1 MTNKRTIIIYV
12 YCENTDKQTTQNTLK
27 EWEKY
32 YSEKLNNY
40 NVVCLRQNDHIEL
53 IQD

>member
-12 YCENTDKQTTQNTLK
+12 DAGDHDKTISQDILK

-40 NVVCLRQNDHIEL
+40 NVVCLRQNDNIEL
-53 IQD
+53 IAE

>member
-12 YCENTDKQTTQNTLK
+12 DAGNTTRDITKEILK
-27 EWEKY
+27 EWETY